1 MVVVVVVVVVVGWA
15 DRDVLG
21 GGGYLDSECGGGRGG
36 FGWITRSSVRFVSE
50 AIAAWQWWNSCL
62 ADVCTGKRVLRINM
76 DETAVCLFQGHGRGN
91 LFLSNTDRAAV
102 QNVPRGKQ
110 RMFLTHVA
118 FICDDSVIQKVLPQV
133 VIGNERAIPQKK
145 LATLKANCP
154 RELLVAET
162 LQRMGHQS
170 AVRLAGANSREGIG
184 ALHG

>member
-1 MVVVVVVVVVVGWA
+1 M
-15 DRDVLG
+15 
-21 GGGYLDSECGGGRGG
+21 
-36 FGWITRSSVRFVSE
+36 
-50 AIAAWQWWNSCL
+50 
-62 ADVCTGKRVLRINM
+62 
-76 DETAVCLFQGHGRGN
+76 
-91 LFLSNTDRAAV
+91 
-102 QNVPRGKQ
+102 PRGKQ

-154 RELLVAET
+154 RELLFVET
-162 LQRMGHQS
+162 PQRMGHQS